1 MAALC
6 FVKYSIRSDDRM
18 KDLRECIVYE
28 DDHLIVCHKPPGI
41 PVQSADVRVMDLEC
55 ACLEYL
61 HQTYIGIVQRLDQ
74 PVEGLL
80 VLAKTKKAAGEL
92 SRQVQDGRMKKI
104 YLAVVDGSVEPS
116 EGMMQD
122 HLVKD
127 SRNRISRV
135 VPQKTKDSR
144 EARLH
149 YRVLDRQD
157 GKSLLEIQLY
167 TGRFHQIR
175 VQLSSRG
182 YPLIGDRKY
191 HPQGNAQTG
200 SLALCAYKL
209 SLIHPVSR
217 QEMCWEIQPRGSAF
231 SALKTEDPQV

>member
-1 MAALC
+1 MRD
-6 FVKYSIRSDDRM
+6 F
-18 KDLRECIVYE
+18 RECIVYE
-28 DDHLIVCHKPPGI
+28 DAHLIVCHKPPGI
-41 PVQSADVRVMDLEC
+41 PVQSAGVRVMDLEC

-92 SRQVQDGRMKKI
+92 GRQVQDGRMEKS
-104 YLAVVDGSVEPS
+104 YLAIVDGSVDPS

-122 HLVKD
+122 HLIKD
-127 SRNRISRV
+127 SRDRVGRV
-135 VPQKTKDSR
+135 VPQDTKGAR
-144 EARLH
+144 EAILH
-149 YRVLDRQD
+149 YKVLRYQD
-157 GKSLLEIQLY
+157 GKSLLKIRLR

-191 HPQGNAQTG
+191 HPQGDTQTG
-200 SLALCAYKL
+200 GLALCAYQL
-209 SLIHPVSR
+209 GLIHPASK
-217 QEMCWEIQPRGSAF
+217 QAMHWEIQPKGEAF
-231 SALKTEDPQV
+231 SALKTKEAQV